1 MSSSI
6 KKIRLATPE
15 GPSRHHHY
23 IALAD
28 QPGIEWAGVVAPP
41 WEESL
46 PSKIDALII
55 SCDQHPPTR
64 LAIHAA
70 KQRGIPVFHIL
81 DGVIDWRTTFENPK
95 FDLNH
100 GGVPLFQPL
109 LADYV
114 ISMGHLQKRQFQ
126 WLGNSQVHAL
136 GFLRFDNIPRK
147 PCRFGPVHGNAQ
159 ILVATA
165 NTPWVT
171 SAQKHRVVE
180 EFRGLKAVL
189 RSHGEAI
196 FKFRISQELADEVG
210 ISPDRAGDSQSALQD
225 ASALITT
232 PSTLAIEGMLAGVP
246 TLVFDPFGFPALT
259 PSAWT
264 ATSHSSVSNA
274 LESLICPTEQQALY
288 QDFLL
293 EQMVSPEVK
302 SAARITSLIVSAVN
316 HSQPLGIVDQGPPCS
331 KISSAFGNEKYS
343 TEQLASLV
351 ATIPQLDRTICD
363 LKLDLKKMCDAQKNP
378 KLRSIVGAILK
389 FTGLSKTE
397 KPTSQNG

>member
-1 MSSSI
+1 LPSSD

-23 IALAD
+23 IALAE
-28 QPGIEWAGVVAPP
+28 QPGIEWVGFIVPP

-46 PSKIDALII
+46 DGKVDALII
-55 SCDQHPPTR
+55 SCDQHSATR

-95 FDLNH
+95 FDLDH

-109 LADYV
+109 LADHV
-114 ISMGHLQKRQFQ
+114 FALGQMQKRQFE
-126 WLGNSQVHAL
+126 WMGNSQVHAL
-136 GFLRFDNIPRK
+136 GFPRFDNIQRK
-147 PCRFGPVHGNAQ
+147 PCRFGPVHARAQ

-171 SAQKHRVVE
+171 AAQKQRVVE

-189 RSHGEAI
+189 RSPGEAT

-210 ISPDRAGDSQSALQD
+210 ISPDRTGDSQSVLQD
-225 ASALITT
+225 SSAIITT

-246 TLVFDPFGFPALT
+246 TLIFDPFGFPALT

-264 ATSHSSVSNA
+264 ATSYSSVSNA
-274 LESLICPTEQQALY
+274 LESLICPTEQQAIY
-288 QDFLL
+288 QNFLL
-293 EQMVSPEVK
+293 EQMVSSEGK
-302 SAARITSLIVSAVN
+302 SAERIASFIVSTVNGSPRPAV
-316 HSQPLGIVDQGPPCS
+316 VDQVPFA
-331 KISSAFGNEKYS
+331 KISPALGNGKYS

-351 ATIPQLDRTICD
+351 ATIPQFERTICD
-363 LKLDLKKMCDAQKNP
+363 LKFDLQKMCNSHKKP
-378 KLRSIVGAILK
+378 TLRSIVGAI
-389 FTGLSKTE
+389 FRYTGLSKI
-397 KPTSQNG
+397 

>member
-15 GPSRHHHY
+15 GPVRHHHY
-23 IALAD
+23 IAIAD
-28 QPGIEWAGVVAPP
+28 QPGIEWVGFIVPP

-46 PSKIDALII
+46 DGKVDALII

-95 FDLNH
+95 FDLNY

-109 LADYV
+109 LADHV
-114 ISMGHLQKRQFQ
+114 ISMGHLQKRQFE
-126 WLGNSQVHAL
+126 WLGNSQIHPL
-136 GFLRFDNIPRK
+136 GFPRFDNIPRK
-147 PCRFGPVHGNAQ
+147 PCRFGPVHGGAQ

-171 SAQKHRVVE
+171 AAQKHRVVE
-180 EFRGLKAVL
+180 EFRALKAVL
-189 RSHGEAI
+189 RSPGEAT

-210 ISPDRAGDSQSALQD
+210 ISPDRTGDSQSVLQD
-225 ASALITT
+225 SSAIITT
-232 PSTLAIEGMLAGVP
+232 PSTLAIEGMLTGVP
-246 TLVFDPFGFPALT
+246 TLIFDPFGFPALT

-264 ATSHSSVSNA
+264 ATSHASVSNA
-274 LESLICPTEQQALY
+274 LESLNCPTEQQALY

-293 EQMVSPEVK
+293 EQVVSPEGK
-302 SAARITSLIVSAVN
+302 SAERIASLIVSAVN
-316 HSQPLGIVDQGPPCS
+316 RSPLPAIFDQRPCS
-331 KISSAFGNEKYS
+331 IISPVFEEDKYS
-343 TEQLASLV
+343 PEQLASLV
-351 ATIPQLDRTICD
+351 ATIPQLERTICN
-363 LKLDLKKMCDAQKNP
+363 LKLDHKKMCDAQINP
-378 KLRSIVGAILK
+378 TLRSIAGSILRY
-389 FTGLSKTE
+389 TGLSKIL
-397 KPTSQNG
+397 KPIFRNA